1 MAGEFNPGG
10 FHHLYKSGGGG
21 TSSGSSGE
29 HDLIPVPNYYG
40 GSLNLGGMQYFSSAA
55 GPSSSSSSP
64 LLLDSVPGLKHDTGL
79 AVEWSVEEQYKL
91 EEGLAK
97 SIIYPQFAVIFMARE
112 ECRCQMLGRLEIGG
126 SGLESRDNELLMYD
140 TELHFVR
147 YEAGY
152 EYSVYAHE
160 PYILQY
166 IKIAASLQDKT
177 VRDVALRCRWMMR
190 KRRKQQ
196 DLSFGKKMKEG
207 KVALV
212 SQNKLMEAS
221 LKNKVSSA
229 PPLNLPAYSLPS
241 NHHNQSEYIFS
252 GVLSYGVGHLLE
264 ENNHAFGQISTNLST
279 LKVVDSFAFNML
291 YAHDIWRFKFNTS
304 EAGARML
311 IADEHIHNSGHASWV
326 LVKYGNFAVK
336 VQEAGRFSSFVYVSQ
351 RNSTSCLV
359 ERGSEIFERLDCSRC
374 SRCKCRWSQ
383 SVVLEA

>member
-97 SIIYPQFAVIFMARE
+97 
-112 ECRCQMLGRLEIGG
+112 
-126 SGLESRDNELLMYD
+126 
-140 TELHFVR
+140 
-147 YEAGY
+147 
-152 EYSVYAHE
+152 YAHE

-207 KVALV
+207 K
-212 SQNKLMEAS
+212 NKLMEAS

-241 NHHNQSEYIFS
+241 NHHNQI
-252 GVLSYGVGHLLE
+252 LSYGVGHLLE

-279 LKVVDSFAFNML
+279 LKLQENINLFFRTRNNLTTVLNDIKNMPGIMSQMPPL
-291 YAHDIWRFKFNTS
+291 P
-304 EAGARML
+304 
-311 IADEHIHNSGHASWV
+311 V
-326 LVKYGNFAVK
+326 LVNEELVCSIFPHSSQHMTFGASSSIPLK
-336 VQEAGRFSSFVYVSQ
+336 QEPG
-351 RNSTSCLV
+351 C
-359 ERGSEIFERLDCSRC
+359 
-374 SRCKCRWSQ
+374 
-383 SVVLEA
+383 

>member
-10 FHHLYKSGGGG
+10 GG
-21 TSSGSSGE
+21 TSSGASGG

-40 GSLNLGGMQYFSSAA
+40 GSLNLGVVQYFGSAA

-97 SIIYPQFAVIFMARE
+97 
-112 ECRCQMLGRLEIGG
+112 
-126 SGLESRDNELLMYD
+126 
-140 TELHFVR
+140 
-147 YEAGY
+147 
-152 EYSVYAHE
+152 YAHE
-160 PYILQY
+160 PHILQY

-207 KVALV
+207 KD
-212 SQNKLMEAS
+212 KLMEAS

-229 PPLNLPAYSLPS
+229 PPLNLPAYSLSS

-252 GVLSYGVGHLLE
+252 GVLSYGVRHLLE

-279 LKVVDSFAFNML
+279 LKENINLFFRTRNNLTTVLNDIKNMPGIMSQMPPL
-291 YAHDIWRFKFNTS
+291 P
-304 EAGARML
+304 
-311 IADEHIHNSGHASWV
+311 V
-326 LVKYGNFAVK
+326 LVNEELVCSIFPHSSQHMTFGASSSIPLK
-336 VQEAGRFSSFVYVSQ
+336 QEPG
-351 RNSTSCLV
+351 C
-359 ERGSEIFERLDCSRC
+359 
-374 SRCKCRWSQ
+374 
-383 SVVLEA
+383 